1 MKPCLSG
8 KRVVMVRKKQNIK
21 ICVHIVENMDSVFN
35 REEVQDFWTEKMVAI
50 LRKSGITQADYEKL
64 L

>member
-1 MKPCLSG
+1 
-8 KRVVMVRKKQNIK
+8 MVRKKQNIK

>member
-8 KRVVMVRKKQNIK
+8 KRVVMARKKQNIK

-35 REEVQDFWTEKMVAI
+35 REEVQDFWIEKMAAI

>member
-8 KRVVMVRKKQNIK
+8 KWVVMARKKQNIK
-21 ICVHIVENMDSVFN
+21 ICVHIVGNMDSVFN
-35 REEVQDFWTEKMVAI
+35 REEVQEFWTEKMAAI

>member
-1 MKPCLSG
+1 MA
-8 KRVVMVRKKQNIK
+8 RKKQNIK
-21 ICVHIVENMDSVFN
+21 ICVHIVGNMDSVFN
-35 REEVQDFWTEKMVAI
+35 REEVQEFWTEKMAAI

>member
-1 MKPCLSG
+1 MA
-8 KRVVMVRKKQNIK
+8 RKKQNIK

-35 REEVQDFWTEKMVAI
+35 REEVQEFWTEKMAAL
-50 LRKSGITQADYEKL
+50 LRKSGITQADCGKL

>member
-8 KRVVMVRKKQNIK
+8 KRVVMARKKQNIK

-35 REEVQDFWTEKMVAI
+35 REEVQEFWTEKMVAI